1 MILSN
6 RNYTGDILNFGLA
19 KETYHA
25 QHSTRPES
33 VKFVVVGDDV
43 SVGRTQGA
51 IVGRRYGFFSLSD
64 LGLNTVI
71 SQRGLAGTVIVYK
84 IACALSQSGAGLDD
98 VSALAEWVSIR
109 VGTIGAGLEHCHV
122 RFP

>member
-1 MILSN
+1 MGSFLCPI
-6 RNYTGDILNFGLA
+6 
-19 KETYHA
+19 
-25 QHSTRPES
+25 
-33 VKFVVVGDDV
+33 
-43 SVGRTQGA
+43 
-51 IVGRRYGFFSLSD
+51 

-98 VSALAEWVSIR
+98 VSALAEWVSNRI
-109 VGTIGAGLEHCHV
+109 GTIGAGLEHCHV